1 MNATSTPLF
10 RACAI
15 LFDMDDT
22 LTGPTGHTSGED
34 FVSSLVRVVAR
45 THRLSPAEAEA
56 RIRSTL
62 DPECETVDAHYDELG
77 ITPRQYWDEL
87 IVWARMDVAGHPD
100 AVQVVP
106 ELHRRGFRLFTAT
119 TNGSLA
125 CRLKLCAAGLGD
137 ETGSPYFERLLGG
150 SEVHPRGKTGPWFFT
165 SLLDRVGLGADQ
177 VVMVGDNPLADLQ
190 YARDAGY
197 TQIAIVNRDLDADCL
212 PAGRGAVFVRRLT
225 ALLDLVALA
234 RDGGEQP

>member
-1 MNATSTPLF
+1 MNDASTPMF

-34 FVSSLVRVVAR
+34 FISSLMRVVAR
-45 THRLSPAEAEA
+45 AHGLSAGDAET
-56 RIRSTL
+56 RIRSTF
-62 DPECETVDAHYDELG
+62 DPECETVDAHYDELD

-87 IVWARMDVAGHPD
+87 IVWARTDVAGHPD
-100 AVQVVP
+100 AVEVVP

-125 CRLKLCAAGLGD
+125 CRLKLWAAGLGD
-137 ETGSPYFERLLGG
+137 EAGSPYFERLLGG
-150 SEVHPRGKTGPWFFT
+150 SEVHPRGKSGPWFFT
-165 SLLDRVGLGADQ
+165 SLLERVGLGPDQ

-197 TQIAIVNRDLDADCL
+197 TQIVIVNRDLEADCL
-212 PAGRGAVFVRRLT
+212 PAGPGAVFVRRLT
-225 ALLDLVALA
+225 ALLELVVLV
-234 RDGGEQP
+234 RDGGKPS